1 MSESSDT
8 TAPRRRNRRRKAPAA
23 AAPPAE
29 PAVRAILE
37 QALHPD
43 QTALDAEA
51 GDGADAPPA
60 PDARPRRGRRKPA
73 AAPAA
78 EPAAET
84 PRKPQ
89 APRKRRRRGASSPE
103 AVAVEAVVERAAEDV
118 AAEGVA
124 SESVAVEN
132 VPAESVAPEGA
143 IVAAEPETAAAAA
156 ADVPAATAAWPEA
169 TECWSPAQDIAATAE
184 HAPAELP
191 ADEPFAA
198 AEAPPPDDAGV
209 DAEPGTAPGETEGGA
224 VAEAPSHA
232 SPHELPDAPPPEPP
246 GPPHEPP
253 PGPPPGPPPA
263 SSAAA
268 PGHPPVAHGWVYLA
282 VGLFLAALGFGVWGV
297 WNVFFTDG
305 DAQTMAATRARA
317 DRLSQE
323 VSTLRRSDQISRDAN
338 RDLERTLAER
348 DEEIASLR
356 ADIAFYERFVGA
368 TGQRRGLS
376 VHTLEMRRQDGDA
389 WHFVATLT
397 QNVNRG
403 AVNDG
408 RLALSVEGT
417 RGDRMEKLSWSTL
430 RKQANAPG
438 QAYSF
443 KYFQQLEGE
452 ILLPAD
458 FKPLRVT
465 VRLVPQ
471 SGSAV
476 EQSFPWPET
485 LHSAAGG

>member
-84 PRKPQ
+84 SRKPQ
-89 APRKRRRRGASSPE
+89 TPRKRRRRGASSPE
-103 AVAVEAVVERAAEDV
+103 AVAVEVVVERAAEDV

-124 SESVAVEN
+124 VESVAVES
-132 VPAESVAPEGA
+132 VPTESVAAEGA
-143 IVAAEPETAAAAA
+143 IVAAEPETAA

-184 HAPAELP
+184 DAPAELP
-191 ADEPFAA
+191 ADEAFAA
-198 AEAPPPDDAGV
+198 AEAPPPDEAGGET
-209 DAEPGTAPGETEGGA
+209 DPGTAPGETEDA
-224 VAEAPSHA
+224 VAEALSH
-232 SPHELPDAPPPEPP
+232 EPPLPEPP
-246 GPPHEPP
+246 GHPPE
-253 PGPPPGPPPA
+253 PPPGPPPA
-263 SSAAA
+263 SPAAA

-282 VGLFLAALGFGVWGV
+282 VGLFLTALGFGLWGV

>member
-8 TAPRRRNRRRKAPAA
+8 TAPRRRNRRRKAPAEA
-23 AAPPAE
+23 VPPAE

-43 QTALDAEA
+43 PATLDAEV
-51 GDGADAPPA
+51 GDVRDASPERPPEPADKPA
-60 PDARPRRGRRKPA
+60 RRRRKA
-73 AAPAA
+73 AGKATEQKSEVP
-78 EPAAET
+78 P
-84 PRKPQ
+84 
-89 APRKRRRRGASSPE
+89 APRKRRRRAAPPMQVE
-103 AVAVEAVVERAAEDV
+103 TERADDAVAGEAADV
-118 AAEGVA
+118 
-124 SESVAVEN
+124 SM
-132 VPAESVAPEGA
+132 
-143 IVAAEPETAAAAA
+143 IVAA
-156 ADVPAATAAWPEA
+156 PAEA
-169 TECWSPAQDIAATAE
+169 TDAGPGNAPAPVADWPDAAECWSPDRETVAVVEADPDARGGEAPGQD
-184 HAPAELP
+184 APEQDVPGSGDASP
-191 ADEPFAA
+191 DEPPTYADVA
-198 AEAPPPDDAGV
+198 DANHADPDPPPDAFD
-209 DAEPGTAPGETEGGA
+209 PGETQATGG
-224 VAEAPSHA
+224 
-232 SPHELPDAPPPEPP
+232 
-246 GPPHEPP
+246 
-253 PGPPPGPPPA
+253 GPPPPAPPA
-263 SSAAA
+263 HAHA
-268 PGHPPVAHGWVYLA
+268 PVPHGWVYLA
-282 VGLFLAALGFGVWGV
+282 VGLFLTALGFGVWGV

-305 DAQTMAATRARA
+305 DAQTMAAVRTRA

-408 RLALSVEGT
+408 RLTLSVEGT
-417 RGDRMEKLSWSTL
+417 RGDRMEKLAWAAL
-430 RKQANAPG
+430 RKQPNAPG
-438 QAYSF
+438 QPYSF

-452 ILLPAD
+452 VLLPAD

>member
-8 TAPRRRNRRRKAPAA
+8 TAPRRRNRRRKAPAD

-29 PAVRAILE
+29 PAVQAILA

-43 QTALDAEA
+43 PTALDAEV
-51 GDGADAPPA
+51 GDAADTLPEPLPSPA
-60 PDARPRRGRRKPA
+60 EKPGRRRRKGA
-73 AAPAA
+73 GKVA
-78 EPAAET
+78 EPKSET
-84 PRKPQ
+84 PS
-89 APRKRRRRGASSPE
+89 APRKRRRRAAPPAPPMAEPTEE
-103 AVAVEAVVERAAEDV
+103 AIADGSAAEAEAAVVAMPAEVTEDV
-118 AAEGVA
+118 RAETSAPVA
-124 SESVAVEN
+124 
-132 VPAESVAPEGA
+132 
-143 IVAAEPETAAAAA
+143 
-156 ADVPAATAAWPEA
+156 DWPEA
-169 TECWSPAQDIAATAE
+169 AECWSPDHDRLAAVE
-184 HAPAELP
+184 GDP
-191 ADEPFAA
+191 DER
-198 AEAPPPDDAGV
+198 V
-209 DAEPGTAPGETEGGA
+209 
-224 VAEAPSHA
+224 
-232 SPHELPDAPPPEPP
+232 PDAPGQDDP
-246 GPPHEPP
+246 GPGDTAWHASHDHAEAVDADHADAVPP
-253 PGPPPGPPPA
+253 PSDPSDAGAANAAGGGPPPPPPPTHA
-263 SSAAA
+263 HPHA
-268 PGHPPVAHGWVYLA
+268 PVPHGWVYLA

-297 WNVFFTDG
+297 WNVFFAAG
-305 DAQTMAATRARA
+305 DAQAVAAVRTRA

-376 VHTLEMRRQDGDA
+376 VHTLEMRPQDGGV

-408 RLALSVEGT
+408 RLTLSVEGT
-417 RGDRMEKLSWSTL
+417 RGDRMEKLAWPAL
-430 RKQANAPG
+430 RKQPNAPG
-438 QAYSF
+438 QTYSF

-485 LHSAAGG
+485 LHSVAGG